1 MTSLFEIYNTSY
13 QLYLNS
19 IPMRT
24 VMTNYMDEIMKLYL
38 YQVGVLIMYGQDNE
52 KKIISTNCS
61 LIDIEFNEWDKFNQ
75 YKSSY
80 DVIIET
86 TCFGKV
92 NGIIL
97 LKNKITSF
105 VPSLLEND
113 KIDKTKFS
121 NLSGM
126 LLFFFSQR
134 KDDPIDLDQNE
145 LLAYNFAT
153 QFLNTTSDGVII
165 TDSSF
170 SIKVVNKMSKDMLGA
185 KTTQE
190 LIARD
195 ILEVIP
201 DLKEKILGSNPN
213 KSIEILLEKDD
224 DIIIVDIEVKN
235 LSFQRNGYYLFVLK
249 DITEKEINHKKD
261 VIKKKNDFIAFLSH
275 ELRNPL
281 QSVLMSTKMLEIC
294 IGRLENPNAKLS
306 KYVDNIKKSSFDMK
320 KIINDV
326 LDLGKIDS
334 GELKT
339 DLESLQIRDLV
350 KDIYNKYVDIAKDKK
365 LKLEYDVN
373 TQHQDMFSDYMRL
386 QQVLKNLLSN
396 AIKYSNKGTIT
407 IKVTDK
413 DDKISFS
420 IKDEGMG
427 IKEND
432 MKKLFKQ
439 YSQLDHNVDMTIKEN
454 STGLGLIISQK
465 IVNVLG
471 GTLQVT
477 SEYGKGSEFSFC
489 LPVNRKIHKNTSD
502 CSLYTEQKEV
512 IPVKGNILLVEDHIK
527 NLELLKEIIES
538 FNLQYGFN
546 ITTDTATSG
555 LSAVQMCNK
564 RQLEDSKGYDLI
576 LMDINMEKM
585 DGSQACRIIKKR
597 YGKNK
602 IIALTGNIYAHQENS
617 KIISNSRFKCFDDV
631 ILKPYTDKKILD
643 ILVNNL
649 SKIDGENANDLI
661 GELTI

>member
-19 IPMRT
+19 ISMRT
-24 VMTNYMDEIMKLYL
+24 VITNYMDEIMNLYS
-38 YQVGVLIMYGQDNE
+38 YQVGIFIIYGNNN
-52 KKIISTNCS
+52 KKQIISTNCN
-61 LIDIEFNEWDKFNQ
+61 LINIEFDEWEKFNQ

-80 DVIIET
+80 NIVIET
-86 TCFGKV
+86 ICFGKV

-105 VPSLLEND
+105 VPSLLKDDE
-113 KIDKTKFS
+113 IDIVKFS

-126 LLFFFSQR
+126 LVFFFSQR

-165 TDSSF
+165 TDSCF
-170 SIKVVNKMSKDMLGA
+170 SIKVVNKMSKNMLNA
-185 KTTQE
+185 TTTQE
-190 LIARD
+190 LISRD
-195 ILEVIP
+195 ILQVIP
-201 DLKEKILGSNPN
+201 DLKEKIIGSNPN
-213 KSIEILLEKDD
+213 KSLEILLEKDD

-235 LSFQRNGYYLFVLK
+235 LSFQKNEYYLFVLK

-281 QSVLMSTKMLEIC
+281 QSILMSTKMLEIY
-294 IGRLENPNAKLS
+294 ISREENKNIKLS
-306 KYVDNIKKSSFDMK
+306 KYIDNIKKSSFDMK

-334 GELKT
+334 GELKINF
-339 DLESLQIRDLV
+339 ESLQIKDLV
-350 KDIYNKYVDIAKDKK
+350 KDIYNNYIDIAKDKG
-365 LKLEYDVN
+365 LKLEYYIN
-373 TQHQDMFSDYMRL
+373 TQCRDMYSDYMRL

-396 AIKYSNKGTIT
+396 AIKYSNEGTII
-407 IKVTDK
+407 IKVVDK
-413 DDKISFS
+413 EDKILFS
-420 IKDEGMG
+420 IKDQGMG
-427 IKEND
+427 IKEDD
-432 MKKLFKQ
+432 MTKLFKQ

-465 IVNVLG
+465 IVKALG
-471 GTLQVT
+471 SVLQVT
-477 SEYGKGSEFSFC
+477 SEYGKGSEFSFW
-489 LPVNRKIHKNTSD
+489 LHVNKKLRRNTSE
-502 CSLYTEQKEV
+502 CSLCTEHKEIV
-512 IPVKGNILLVEDHIK
+512 PIKGNILLVEDHIN

-538 FNLQYGFN
+538 FNLQYNFD
-546 ITTDTATSG
+546 ITIDTATSG

-564 RQLEDSKGYDLI
+564 RQLEDLKGYDLI

-585 DGSQACRIIKKR
+585 DGCQACRIIKKR
-597 YGKNK
+597 YGENK

-643 ILVNNL
+643 ILIDNL
-649 SKIDGENANDLI
+649 NKIAINDSI
-661 GELTI
+661 EELTI